1 MKKLLL
7 TTGILFTVL
16 SSYCQVAADE
26 AAILKQI
33 LDLPDM
39 QQYYPKKTDGSLKQ
53 HYIMNNTDTFSDE
66 LSAVLDVSRVEF
78 RSSEAIKAGMIP
90 AYFAFRI
97 LVVDTATATA
107 TVDYFYNYNYNSGE
121 YKVLTIN
128 IDLQKSGNNW
138 SVLAHVIDG
147 DI

>member
-7 TTGILFTVL
+7 TIVVLFTVL
-16 SSYCQVAADE
+16 SSYCQVAVDE
-26 AAILKQI
+26 AAILQQI

-53 HYIMNNTDTFSDE
+53 LCIMNSPNTFTGDVS
-66 LSAVLDVSRVEF
+66 SVLDVSRVEF
-78 RSSEAIKAGMIP
+78 RSSESIKEGMIP
-90 AYFAFRI
+90 AYFAFRV
-97 LVVDTATATA
+97 LEVDKATATA
-107 TVDYFYNYNYNSGE
+107 TVNYFFNYNYSSGE

-128 IDLQKSGNNW
+128 VDLQKSGNNW
-138 SVLAHVIDG
+138 SVLAHIIGG